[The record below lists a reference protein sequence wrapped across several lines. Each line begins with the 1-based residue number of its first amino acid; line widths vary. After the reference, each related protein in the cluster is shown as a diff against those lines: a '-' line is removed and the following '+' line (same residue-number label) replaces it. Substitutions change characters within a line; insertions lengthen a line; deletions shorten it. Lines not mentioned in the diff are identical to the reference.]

1 MLKISKK
8 SQYGLRAM
16 VCLAKFSR
24 KNQISSTKM
33 ISGKE
38 DIPFDFLEKII
49 LQLEKAKLVKAKKG
63 ISGGYF
69 LAKKPNKI
77 SVGNIVS
84 ALEGKK
90 PLVNCIFCDRA
101 KKCAAKN
108 VWGKIQNSMD
118 KTLESIKLSQ
128 LI

>member
-1 MLKISKK
+1 
-8 SQYGLRAM
+8 
-16 VCLAKFSR
+16 
-24 KNQISSTKM
+24 
-33 ISGKE
+33 
-38 DIPFDFLEKII
+38 

-90 PLVNCIFCDRA
+90 PLVNCLFCKKS

-108 VWGKIQNSMD
+108 VWQKIEKSMD

-128 LI
+128 LT